1 MESFKKYQ
9 LQKIDDMKQKQEST
23 IKRQQLLR
31 ISLDQLLS
39 QDIVDAFYE

>member
-39 QDIVDAFYE
+39 KDIVDAFYE